1 MLKIIF
7 FGKIRISVSAQ
18 CQHILDAFCGKDSG
32 KFINFCP
39 VVMQAG
45 QMHNRLHMVVLL
57 NLFGKF
63 NRAVTV

>member
-7 FGKIRISVSAQ
+7 FGKIRIPVSAQ

-32 KFINFCP
+32 KFINFRP

-45 QMHNRLHMVVLL
+45 QVHNRLHMVVLL
-57 NLFGKF
+57 DFF
-63 NRAVTV
+63 SECNRAVTV